1 MSTFLL
7 DTHVV
12 LWAFAQPDRLPSKVR
27 DDIVDPRHEVFV
39 SAATIWEVEIK
50 RALGKLTAPDG
61 LHDLCVERGF
71 DPLDITFQHAL
82 TAGSLPAHHSDPFDR
97 MLIGQAMV
105 ERATVVTAD
114 PAFARYGIDVVMV
127 A

>member
-82 TAGSLPAHHSDPFDR
+82 TAGSSSFASARMRRSTIRWQTQCCHHAPPLSRPC
-97 MLIGQAMV
+97 
-105 ERATVVTAD
+105 
-114 PAFARYGIDVVMV
+114 
-127 A
+127 